1 MQESKINYPT
11 PEILKRHYPWCS
23 KIFDQIQQT
32 KESQNVYKETYKE
45 ALKRQKEKTGANDI
59 QI

>member
-1 MQESKINYPT
+1 MSDPQTTHPT

-32 KESQNVYKETYKE
+32 KESQNGYKETYKE
-45 ALKRQKEKTGANDI
+45 ALKRQKEKIGANDI